1 MTEIIYSAKAT
12 KVRGFIQTNPTI
24 LRIDSW
30 NTCITVNQS
39 QAFNPNQSNVMNETI
54 PPIPSTAPQPKTS
67 ALAIWSLVLG
77 ILGFVLLLV
86 CLGPLFAIPGV
97 ICGHMAYSRIKRSSG
112 ALAGQGM
119 ALAGLITGYVS
130 IGLSLFLVPMMMAIA
145 IPNFVKARATSQ
157 ANACINN
164 LRQIDAAAN
173 EFALEHGKTNGEAI
187 NFPDDL
193 TPYIKLNSQGKFPS
207 CPAGGI
213 YSIKRVGET
222 PTCSLGTTVTPAHVL
237 PQ

>member
-1 MTEIIYSAKAT
+1 
-12 KVRGFIQTNPTI
+12 
-24 LRIDSW
+24 
-30 NTCITVNQS
+30 
-39 QAFNPNQSNVMNETI
+39 MNETI
-54 PPIPSTAPQPKTS
+54 PPLPSTALPPKTS
-67 ALAIWSLVLG
+67 ALAIWSVVLG
-77 ILGFVLLLV
+77 IIGLLFFLV

-97 ICGHMAYSRIKRSSG
+97 ICGHLAYSRIKRSSG

-119 ALAGLITGYVS
+119 ALAGLITSYVS
-130 IGLSLFLVPMMMAIA
+130 IGLSVFLLPMMFAIA

-173 EFALEHGKTNGEAI
+173 EFALERGKTNGEAI

-193 TPYIKLNSQGKFPS
+193 TPYIILNGRGKIPS

-213 YSIKRVGET
+213 YSIKRVGEA
-222 PTCSLGTTVTPAHVL
+222 PACSLGTTVTPAHVL

>member
-1 MTEIIYSAKAT
+1 
-12 KVRGFIQTNPTI
+12 
-24 LRIDSW
+24 
-30 NTCITVNQS
+30 
-39 QAFNPNQSNVMNETI
+39 MNETI
-54 PPIPSTAPQPKTS
+54 PPLPGTVLPPKTS

-77 ILGFVLLLV
+77 IIGLLFLLV

-97 ICGHMAYSRIKRSSG
+97 ICGHLAYSRIKHSSG

-119 ALAGLITGYVS
+119 ALAGLISGYVS
-130 IGLSLFLVPMMMAIA
+130 IGLSVFLLPMMFAIA

-193 TPYIKLNSQGKFPS
+193 TTYIKLNSQGKIPS

-213 YSIKRVGET
+213 YSIERVGET